1 MVRDDLRL
9 YYDRELTFLRQM
21 GAEFSAKYP
30 KIAGRLL
37 LDGEKCEDPHVERL
51 VEAFAFMAARV
62 HLKIDDEF
70 PEITSALLNILYPH
84 YLRPVPSAC
93 IVEMHLDA
101 DKGGIT
107 APQQIARNASLKSR
121 PVQGVPCEFQTSFD
135 TTVWPVW
142 ITEAEWKTPDRLT
155 PPVKSNEAIGAFR
168 IELRAPQG
176 VQFNKLNM
184 KSLRFHIAAEGTLA
198 NTIYELLFCNCVQ
211 ILVRDPT
218 VNSRVQPTILRP
230 EDCLRPVGFESNEG
244 MLPYP
249 RRSFEGYRMLQE
261 YFALPEKFLFF
272 DLSGI
277 ELAWMKG
284 IKDRAEIVF
293 LIGPFEQFERRQ
305 NLELGV
311 NAKTFRLNC
320 TPAINLFPQTA
331 EPILL
336 DQRKFEY
343 FIIPDVRRP
352 MATEVFSVEDVVSI
366 DPDSNDLLRFH
377 PFYSY
382 RHGSVR
388 KDSTETF
395 WLAHRYPSNKKNDEG
410 TDVSLS
416 MVDLSNRPI
425 RPDVDVLT
433 VRTLCTN
440 RDLPSRLPF
449 GNESG
454 DFELEGS
461 AAVKRIVALGKPTNT
476 IRPPMGKGAFWR
488 LMSHLTLNYLS
499 LTEEQGPGTARS
511 GPAPSAG
518 SSVALPGSSGMT
530 GTESH
535 APLAESF
542 REILKLYNYAG
553 TAFTE
558 KQISGILKMQGSRQ
572 FARVFS
578 ENGIAFVRGTRVE
591 MELDEEQF
599 VGGGALLFSMVV
611 ERFLALY
618 ASMNSFTQLQVR
630 TRQRKEPLRE
640 WPPRAGQKILL

>member
-1 MVRDDLRL
+1 MRDDLLL
-9 YYDRELTFLRQM
+9 YYERELTFMRQM
-21 GAEFSAKYP
+21 GAEFAGKYP
-30 KIAGRLL
+30 KVAGRLL
-37 LDGEKCEDPHVERL
+37 LDSEKCEDPHVERM

-84 YLRPVPSAC
+84 YLRPLPSAC

-107 APQQIARNASLKSR
+107 APQQINRGAALKSR
-121 PVQGVPCEFQTSFD
+121 PVNGVPCEFQSTYD
-135 TTVWPVW
+135 TTVWPVT

-155 PPVKSNEAIGAFR
+155 PPVKSNEAIGALR
-168 IELRAPQG
+168 LELKVAPG
-176 VQFNKLNM
+176 VQFAKLGM
-184 KSLRFHIAAEGTLA
+184 KTIRFHIAADSTLA

-211 ILVRDPT
+211 ILVRDPSI
-218 VNSRVQPTILRP
+218 NSRVQPTILRP
-230 EDCLRPVGFESNEG
+230 EDHLRAVGFEASEG

-249 RRSFEGYRMLQE
+249 RRSFEGYRLLQE

-272 DLSGI
+272 DLSGVD
-277 ELAWMKG
+277 LAWIKG
-284 IKDRAEIVF
+284 VKERAEIVF
-293 LIGPFEQFERRQ
+293 LISPFEHFERRQ

-336 DQRKFEY
+336 NQRKFEY
-343 FIIPDVRRP
+343 PIIPDVRRP
-352 MATEVFSVEDVVSI
+352 MATEVFSVEDVISI
-366 DPDSNDLLRFH
+366 DADTNELLRFH

-382 RHGSVR
+382 RHGTVR
-388 KDSTETF
+388 DSNETF
-395 WLAHRYPSNKKNDEG
+395 WLAHRRPSGKKNDEG

-416 MVDLSNRPI
+416 MVDLSTRPV

-440 RDLPSRLPF
+440 RDLPGRLPF

-461 AAVKRIVALGKPTNT
+461 AAVKRIVALGKPTNAV
-476 IRPPMGKGAFWR
+476 RPPTGKGAFWR

-499 LTEEQGPGTARS
+499 LTEEQRPAAAASSQSGRPGGGGGGGS
-511 GPAPSAG
+511 QAPD
-518 SSVALPGSSGMT
+518 T
-530 GTESH
+530 G

-558 KQISGILKMQGSRQ
+558 KQISGIMRMQGTRQ

-591 MELDEEQF
+591 MDLDEEQF
-599 VGGGALLFSMVV
+599 VGGGVLLFSMVV

-618 ASMNSFTQLQVR
+618 ASMNSFTQLHVR
-630 TRQRKEPLRE
+630 TRQRKEPLKE

>member
-1 MVRDDLRL
+1 MRDELLL
-9 YYDRELTFLRQM
+9 YYERELNFLRQM
-21 GAEFSAKYP
+21 GAEFAAKYP

-51 VEAFAFMAARV
+51 FESFAFMAARV

-84 YLRPVPSAC
+84 YLRPIPSSC

-101 DKGGIT
+101 EQGGVM
-107 APQQIARNASLKSR
+107 APQHIARGAALKSR
-121 PVQGVPCEFQTSFD
+121 PVQGIPCEFQTSFD
-135 TTVWPVW
+135 TTVWPMR

-168 IELRAPQG
+168 LELKLPSG
-176 VQFNKLNM
+176 VQFSKLGM
-184 KSLRFHIAAEGTLA
+184 KSLRFHIAAESSLA

-230 EDCLRPVGFESNEG
+230 EEHLKPVGFESHES

-249 RRSFEGYRMLQE
+249 RRSFEGYRLLQE

-272 DLSGI
+272 DLSGL
-277 ELAWMKG
+277 ELAWIKG

-293 LIGPFEQFERRQ
+293 LISPFENFDRRQ

-311 NAKTFRLNC
+311 NARTFRLNC
-320 TPAINLFPQTA
+320 TPAINIFHQTA

-343 FIIPDVRRP
+343 FIVPDVRRP

-366 DPDSNDLLRFH
+366 DADTNEVLRFH

-382 RHGSVR
+382 RHGTVR
-388 KDSTETF
+388 NSNETF
-395 WLAHRYPSNKKNDEG
+395 WLAHRRPSNRKNDEG
-410 TDVSLS
+410 TDVSIS
-416 MVDLSNRPI
+416 MVDLSTRPV

-440 RDLPSRLPF
+440 RDLPAKLPF

-454 DFELEGS
+454 DFELETS
-461 AAVKRIVALGKPTNT
+461 AAIKRIVALGKPTNP
-476 IRPPMGKGAFWR
+476 IRPPMGKSAFWR

-499 LTEEQGPGTARS
+499 LTDEAKPAAAPRPPGSAPVAA
-511 GPAPSAG
+511 GAAQPAAAPS
-518 SSVALPGSSGMT
+518 
-530 GTESH
+530 E
-535 APLAESF
+535 APPAEAF

-558 KQISGILKMQGSRQ
+558 KQISGILRMQGSRQ

-578 ENGIAFVRGTRVE
+578 ENGISFVRGTKVE
-591 MELDEEQF
+591 MDLDEEQF
-599 VGGGALLFSMVV
+599 VGGGALLFSTIV
-611 ERFLALY
+611 ERFLSLY
-618 ASMNSFTQLQVR
+618 ASMNSFTQLTVR
-630 TRQRKEPLRE
+630 TRQRKEPLKQ

>member
-1 MVRDDLRL
+1 MRDELLL
-9 YYDRELTFLRQM
+9 YYERELSFMRQM
-21 GAEFSAKYP
+21 GAEFAQKYP

-37 LDGEKCEDPHVERL
+37 LDVDKCEDPHVERM

-84 YLRPVPSAC
+84 YLRPVPSSC

-107 APQQIARNASLKSR
+107 APQHIVKGSPLKSR
-121 PVQGVPCEFQTSFD
+121 PVNGVPCEFQTSYE
-135 TTVWPVW
+135 TTVWPVTV
-142 ITEAEWKTPDRLT
+142 TEAEWKTPDRLT
-155 PPVKSNEAIGAFR
+155 PPVKLNEAIGAFR
-168 IELRAPQG
+168 LELRAPQG
-176 VQFNKLNM
+176 VQFSKLNM
-184 KSLRFHIAAEGTLA
+184 KSIRFHIAAEPTLA

-211 ILVRDPT
+211 ILVRDPS

-230 EDCLRPVGFESNEG
+230 EDHLRPVGFDTAEA

-249 RRSFEGYRMLQE
+249 RRSFEGYRLLQE

-272 DLSGI
+272 DLSGVD
-277 ELAWMKG
+277 LAWMKG
-284 IKDRAEIVF
+284 IKERAEILF
-293 LIGPFEQFERRQ
+293 LISPFEHFDRRQ

-311 NAKTFRLNC
+311 NAKTFRMNC

-343 FIIPDVRRP
+343 FVIPDVRRP
-352 MATEVFSVEDVVSI
+352 MATEVFSIEDVISTDTNTNEV
-366 DPDSNDLLRFH
+366 LRFH

-382 RHGSVR
+382 RHGTV
-388 KDSTETF
+388 KDSNETF
-395 WLAHRYPSNKKNDEG
+395 WLAHRHRSARKNDEG

-416 MVDLSNRPI
+416 MVDLSTRPV

-440 RDLPSRLPF
+440 RDLPARLPF
-449 GNESG
+449 GSEFG

-461 AAVKRIVALGKPTNT
+461 AAVKRIVALGKPTNAV
-476 IRPPMGKGAFWR
+476 RPPMGKGAYWR

-499 LTEEQGPGTARS
+499 LTEDPRRTQQ
-511 GPAPSAG
+511 PAEAASQQHNP
-518 SSVALPGSSGMT
+518 P
-530 GTESH
+530 
-535 APLAESF
+535 PPAESF
-542 REILKLYNYAG
+542 REMLKLYNYAG

-591 MELDEEQF
+591 MELDEDQF
-599 VGGGALLFSMVV
+599 VGGGALLFSMVI

-618 ASMNSFTQLQVR
+618 SSMNSFTQLQVR
-630 TRQRKEPLRE
+630 TRQRKEPLKE

>member
-1 MVRDDLRL
+1 MRDDLRL
-9 YYDRELTFLRQM
+9 YYERELLFLRQM
-21 GAEFSAKYP
+21 GGEFAAKYP
-30 KIAGRLL
+30 KIAGRLM
-37 LDGEKCEDPHVERL
+37 LDADKCEDPHVERML
-51 VEAFAFMAARV
+51 EAFAFMAARV

-101 DKGGIT
+101 DKGGVT
-107 APQQIARNASLKSR
+107 APQNVKRGSPLKSR
-121 PVQGVPCEFQTSFD
+121 PVHGVPCEFQTSYE
-135 TTVWPVW
+135 TTVWPVTV
-142 ITEAEWKTPDRLT
+142 TEAEWKTPDRLS
-155 PPVKSNEAIGAFR
+155 PAVKANEAIGAFR
-168 IELRAPQG
+168 IELKAAPG
-176 VQFNKLNM
+176 VQFSKIGM
-184 KSLRFHIAAEGTLA
+184 KTLRFHLAAESTLA

-211 ILVRDPT
+211 ILVRDPN
-218 VNSRVQPTILRP
+218 VNSRVQPTVLRP
-230 EDCLRPVGFESNEG
+230 DEHLRAVGFESNEG

-249 RRSFEGYRMLQE
+249 RRSFEGYRLLQE

-272 DLSGI
+272 DLAGLD
-277 ELAWMKG
+277 LAWIKG
-284 IKDRAEIVF
+284 IKDRAEIIF
-293 LIGPFEQFERRQ
+293 LISPFEHFERRQ

-311 NAKTFRLNC
+311 NRKTFRLNC

-343 FIIPDVRRP
+343 FVVPDVRRP
-352 MATEVFSVEDVVSI
+352 LATEVFSIEDVISI
-366 DPDSNDLLRFH
+366 DADTNEVMRFH

-382 RHGSVR
+382 RHGTVR
-388 KDSTETF
+388 DSNETF
-395 WLAHRYPSNKKNDEG
+395 WLAHRHLSNRKNDEG
-410 TDVSLS
+410 TDVSIS
-416 MVDLSNRPI
+416 MVDLSNRPV

-433 VRTLCTN
+433 VKTLCTN

-449 GNESG
+449 GDEAG
-454 DFELEGS
+454 DFDLEGS
-461 AAVKRIVALGKPTNT
+461 AAVKRIVALGKPTHT
-476 IRPPMGKGAFWR
+476 VRPPLGKGAYWR

-499 LTEEQGPGTARS
+499 LTDEGRPHGQVPESEQVHLG
-511 GPAPSAG
+511 
-518 SSVALPGSSGMT
+518 
-530 GTESH
+530 
-535 APLAESF
+535 AESF
-542 REILKLYNYAG
+542 RELLKLYNYAG

-558 KQISGILKMQGSRQ
+558 KQISGISKMQGSRQ

-599 VGGGALLFSMVV
+599 AGGGALLFSTLI
-611 ERFLALY
+611 ERFLTLY

-630 TRQRKEPLRE
+630 SRQRKEPLKE

>member
-1 MVRDDLRL
+1 MRDDLRL
-9 YYDRELTFLRQM
+9 YYERELLFLRQM
-21 GAEFSAKYP
+21 GAEFAAKYP

-37 LDGEKCEDPHVERL
+37 LDGDKCEDPHVERM
-51 VEAFAFMAARV
+51 VEAFAFLAARV

-84 YLRPVPSAC
+84 YLRPIPSAC

-101 DKGGIT
+101 EKGGVT
-107 APQQIARNASLKSR
+107 APQQIARASALKSK
-121 PVQGVPCEFQTSFD
+121 PVNGVPCEFQTSYE
-135 TTVWPVW
+135 TTVWPVT

-155 PPVKSNEAIGAFR
+155 PAVKSNEAIGAFR
-168 IELRAPQG
+168 LELKAAPG
-176 VQFNKLNM
+176 VQFSKIGM
-184 KSLRFHIAAEGTLA
+184 KTIRFHIAGESTLA

-211 ILVRDPT
+211 ILVRDPSI
-218 VNSRVQPTILRP
+218 NSRVQPTILRP
-230 EDCLRPVGFESNEG
+230 EDLRPVGFETSDA

-249 RRSFEGYRMLQE
+249 RRSFEGYQLLQE

-272 DLSGI
+272 DLTGV
-277 ELAWMKG
+277 ELAWIKG

-293 LIGPFEQFERRQ
+293 LISPFEQFDRRQ

-311 NAKTFRLNC
+311 NRKTFRLNC

-343 FIIPDVRRP
+343 FVVPDVRRP
-352 MATEVFSVEDVVSI
+352 MATEVFSIEDVVSI
-366 DPDSNDLLRFH
+366 DTDTNEIIRFH

-382 RHGSVR
+382 RHGTVR
-388 KDSTETF
+388 ESSESF
-395 WLAHRYPSNKKNDEG
+395 WLEHRHLSTRKNDDG
-410 TDVSLS
+410 TDISIS
-416 MVDLSNRPI
+416 MVDLSTRPVH
-425 RPDVDVLT
+425 PDVDVLT

-449 GNESG
+449 GDENG
-454 DFELEGS
+454 DFDLEGS
-461 AAVKRIVALGKPTNT
+461 AAIKRIVSLGKPTHAV
-476 IRPPMGKGAFWR
+476 RPPMGKGAYWR
-488 LMSHLTLNYLS
+488 LISHLTLNYLS
-499 LTEEQGPGTARS
+499 LTDETRPGAPKTGNPQEQTHLG
-511 GPAPSAG
+511 
-518 SSVALPGSSGMT
+518 
-530 GTESH
+530 
-535 APLAESF
+535 AESF
-542 REILKLYNYAG
+542 RELLKLYNYAG

-558 KQISGILKMQGSRQ
+558 KQISGIVKMQGSRQ

-591 MELDEEQF
+591 LELDEEQF
-599 VGGGALLFSMVV
+599 VGGGALLFSTLV

-630 TRQRKEPLRE
+630 TRQRKEPLKE

>member
-1 MVRDDLRL
+1 LRDELRL
-9 YYDRELTFLRQM
+9 YYERELTFMRQM
-21 GAEFSAKYP
+21 GAEFAGKYP

-37 LDGEKCEDPHVERL
+37 LDVDKCEDPHVERM

-107 APQQIARNASLKSR
+107 AAQHIPREAPLKSR
-121 PVQGVPCEFQTSFD
+121 PVNGIPCEFQTCFD
-135 TTVWPVW
+135 TSVWPVTV
-142 ITEAEWKTPDRLT
+142 TEAEWKTPDRLT
-155 PPVKSNEAIGAFR
+155 PPVKSNESIGAFR
-168 IELRAPQG
+168 IEIKAPQG
-176 VQFNKLNM
+176 VVFSKLGM
-184 KSLRFHIAAEGTLA
+184 KTLRFHIAAEGALA

-218 VNSRVQPTILRP
+218 INSRVHPTILRP
-230 EDCLRPVGFESNEG
+230 EEHLKPVGFDSGES

-249 RRSFEGYRMLQE
+249 RRSFEGYRLLQE

-272 DLSGI
+272 DLSGV
-277 ELAWMKG
+277 ELAWLKG

-293 LIGPFEQFERRQ
+293 LISPFEHFERRQ

-311 NAKTFRLNC
+311 NAKTFRMNC

-343 FIIPDVRRP
+343 FIQPDVRRP

-366 DPDSNDLLRFH
+366 DADTSEVLRFH

-382 RHGSVR
+382 RHGTVR
-388 KDSTETF
+388 ESNETF
-395 WLAHRYPSNKKNDEG
+395 WLAHRYPSARKNDEG
-410 TDVSLS
+410 TDVSIS
-416 MVDLSNRPI
+416 MVDLSTRPV

-440 RDLPSRLPF
+440 RDLPARLPF
-449 GNESG
+449 GNEMG
-454 DFELEGS
+454 DFDLEGS
-461 AAVKRIVALGKPTNT
+461 AAIKRIVALGKPTST
-476 IRPPMGKGAFWR
+476 VRPPMGKGAYWR
-488 LMSHLTLNYLS
+488 LISHLTLNYLS
-499 LTEEQGPGTARS
+499 LTDERTRTAGGPDANTS
-511 GPAPSAG
+511 TPS
-518 SSVALPGSSGMT
+518 
-530 GTESH
+530 
-535 APLAESF
+535 AESF

-558 KQISGILKMQGSRQ
+558 KQIAGILKMQGSRQ

-630 TRQRKEPLRE
+630 SRQRKEPLRE

>member
-1 MVRDDLRL
+1 MRDELRL
-9 YYDRELTFLRQM
+9 YYERELLFLRQM
-21 GAEFSAKYP
+21 GGEFAAKYP

-37 LDGEKCEDPHVERL
+37 LDGDKCEDPHVERMM
-51 VEAFAFMAARV
+51 EAFAFMAARV

-101 DKGGIT
+101 EKGGVT
-107 APQQIARNASLKSR
+107 APQQVKRAAALKSR
-121 PVQGVPCEFQTSFD
+121 PVNGVPCEFQTSFE
-135 TTVWPVW
+135 TTVWPV
-142 ITEAEWKTPDRLT
+142 TVSEAEWKTPDRLT
-155 PPVKSNEAIGAFR
+155 PAVKSNEAIGAFR
-168 IELRAPQG
+168 IELKAAPG
-176 VQFNKLNM
+176 VQFSKLGM
-184 KSLRFHIAAEGTLA
+184 KTIRFHLAAESTLA

-211 ILVRDPT
+211 ILVRDPS

-230 EDCLRPVGFESNEG
+230 EDHLRAVGFESNEG

-249 RRSFEGYRMLQE
+249 RRSFEGYRLLQE

-272 DLSGI
+272 DLSGV
-277 ELAWMKG
+277 ELAWIKG
-284 IKDRAEIVF
+284 IKDRAEIIF
-293 LIGPFEQFERRQ
+293 LISPFEHFDRRQ

-311 NAKTFRLNC
+311 NRKTFRLNC

-343 FIIPDVRRP
+343 FVVPDVRRP
-352 MATEVFSVEDVVSI
+352 LATEVFSIEDVVSI
-366 DPDSNDLLRFH
+366 DADTNELMRFH

-382 RHGSVR
+382 RHGTVR
-388 KDSTETF
+388 DSNETF
-395 WLAHRYPSNKKNDEG
+395 WLAHRHVSNRKNDEG
-410 TDVSLS
+410 TDVSIS
-416 MVDLSNRPI
+416 MVDLSNRPV

-449 GNESG
+449 GDELG
-454 DFELEGS
+454 DFDLEGS
-461 AAVKRIVALGKPTNT
+461 AAVKRIVALGKPTHAV
-476 IRPPMGKGAFWR
+476 RPPLGKGAYWR

-499 LTEEQGPGTARS
+499 LTDEGR
-511 GPAPSAG
+511 PAAQAS
-518 SSVALPGSSGMT
+518 
-530 GTESH
+530 ESEH
-535 APLAESF
+535 VHLGAESF
-542 REILKLYNYAG
+542 RELLKLYNYAG

-558 KQISGILKMQGSRQ
+558 KQISGISKMQGSRQ

-578 ENGIAFVRGTRVE
+578 ENVIAIVRSTRVE

-599 VGGGALLFSMVV
+599 AGGGALLFSTLV

-630 TRQRKEPLRE
+630 TRQRKEPLKE